1 MNLHEFEQQLR
12 DESRS
17 LNIPNL
23 KWNILGAIRGNPPVV
38 PRRKLRIS
46 RITIIAAILMLL
58 TLTVG
63 AAAGEILKL
72 NSGSKYYFRDADGNL
87 VKPSGVHLEDPI
99 DAPLSE
105 TALANIEPYVFPVGA
120 EATLYETT
128 VLAELEALIDQP
140 LYLPDAVKSTAA
152 LYRLWAVGSNVHSA
166 TIYVNIDISDMLDMT
181 IHLRSAPI
189 NIVTG
194 SDPKFSDYILP
205 DGTSVQLAAAERT
218 RGGKTVQAFY
228 LYDAVLYQISM
239 IGEKEKT
246 LLREVKSMLD
256 TVDTEIGMQEK

>member
-1 MNLHEFEQQLR
+1 MTANRKKGFYEKYIKVPQDALLALLALILLSPVLLVVALLVR
-12 DESRS
+12 V
-17 LNIPNL
+17 
-23 KWNILGAIRGNPPVV
+23 KLGAPVIFKQE
-38 PRRKLRIS
+38 R
-46 RITIIAAILMLL
+46 
-58 TLTVG
+58 
-63 AAAGEILKL
+63 AGKDGKPFYMYKFR
-72 NSGSKYYFRDADGNL
+72 SMSDARDADGNL

-105 TALANIEPYVFPVGA
+105 TALANIEPYVYPVGA

-228 LYDAVLYQISM
+228 LYDAVLPVHGHPKVYYPLGSNHPGAPEEGQH
-239 IGEKEKT
+239 
-246 LLREVKSMLD
+246 LD
-256 TVDTEIGMQEK
+256 TQNTRVYLHR

>member
-1 MNLHEFEQQLR
+1 
-12 DESRS
+12 
-17 LNIPNL
+17 
-23 KWNILGAIRGNPPVV
+23 
-38 PRRKLRIS
+38 
-46 RITIIAAILMLL
+46 
-58 TLTVG
+58 
-63 AAAGEILKL
+63 
-72 NSGSKYYFRDADGNL
+72 
-87 VKPSGVHLEDPI
+87 
-99 DAPLSE
+99 
-105 TALANIEPYVFPVGA
+105 
-120 EATLYETT
+120 
-128 VLAELEALIDQP
+128 
-140 LYLPDAVKSTAA
+140 
-152 LYRLWAVGSNVHSA
+152 
-166 TIYVNIDISDMLDMT
+166 MLDMT

-228 LYDAVLYQISM
+228 LYDEVLYQISM

>member
-1 MNLHEFEQQLR
+1 MIPTKDKNIIVGVKHKNSFKWYLTPKSLWIFDLSKINPGERIKYAKDIVQYRSNLDIISKDNYNQFIASIHELKIDTMQL
-12 DESRS
+12 
-17 LNIPNL
+17 
-23 KWNILGAIRGNPPVV
+23 K
-38 PRRKLRIS
+38 
-46 RITIIAAILMLL
+46 T
-58 TLTVG
+58 
-63 AAAGEILKL
+63 
-72 NSGSKYYFRDADGNL
+72 
-87 VKPSGVHLEDPI
+87 
-99 DAPLSE
+99 
-105 TALANIEPYVFPVGA
+105 
-120 EATLYETT
+120 
-128 VLAELEALIDQP
+128 
-140 LYLPDAVKSTAA
+140 
-152 LYRLWAVGSNVHSA
+152 
-166 TIYVNIDISDMLDMT
+166 DMLDMT

-205 DGTSVQLAAAERT
+205 DGTSVQLAVAERT

>member
-1 MNLHEFEQQLR
+1 MNLHDFEQQLR

-17 LNIPNL
+17 LNIPDL
-23 KWNILGAIRGNPPVV
+23 KWNILGAIQGNSHVV
-38 PRRKLRIS
+38 PRRKPRIS
-46 RITIIAAILMLL
+46 RIAVITVILMLL

-63 AAAGEILKL
+63 AAAGGILKL
-72 NSGSKYYFRDADGNL
+72 HSGSKYYFRDTDGNL
-87 VKPSGVHLEDPI
+87 VKPSGVHLEEPI

-105 TALANIEPYVFPVGA
+105 TALANIEPYVFSVGA

-128 VLAELEALIDQP
+128 VLAELEAFIDQP

-152 LYRLWAVGSNVHSA
+152 LYRLWAVGSDVHSA
-166 TIYVNIDISDMLDMT
+166 TIYVNIDISDVLDMT

-228 LYDAVLYQISM
+228 VYDEVLYQISM

-256 TVDTEIGMQEK
+256 TVDTEIGIQEK